1 MARRR
6 GRRQRRHPTAGLVVV
21 EAVVVGVLAWQQ
33 KIPTPY
39 LAPGHAALMALPTSL
54 RLPLL
59 RALPIEAADLLP
71 YLAGLIALAFLVKVV
86 RSSRSRV
93 RARNLGEMLALT
105 PYQFEEC
112 VAGLLRAQGYKGVR
126 RVGGSGDLNAD
137 VTARDPQGRSVVVQC
152 KRYAVGNRIGSP
164 AIQTFIGMAH
174 VHHKADRGIFVTT
187 SSYTDDARTLAR
199 QHGLTLWD
207 GSDLTRMVSRKGKG
221 PPVAA

>member
-1 MARRR
+1 
-6 GRRQRRHPTAGLVVV
+6 VV

-59 RALPIEAADLLP
+59 RVLPIEAADLLP
-71 YLAGLIALAFLVKVV
+71 YLAGLIALAFLVKVA

-126 RVGGSGDLNAD
+126 RVGGSGDPNPRHQAHRGRNISCVRFTVSPRQTMRAGGLRQA
-137 VTARDPQGRSVVVQC
+137 TRSWPARTGYCSRRSL
-152 KRYAVGNRIGSP
+152 A
-164 AIQTFIGMAH
+164 
-174 VHHKADRGIFVTT
+174 TT
-187 SSYTDDARTLAR
+187 SPSHHSVPGARHKQGGR
-199 QHGLTLWD
+199 CDHE
-207 GSDLTRMVSRKGKG
+207 
-221 PPVAA
+221 